1 MNEEESRRFV
11 AGIARKAGLDRCERE
26 EARAHA
32 AWQEAR
38 RALDAAIA
46 LQREHE
52 DLHRLRQGT
61 SMSDQQTADEKR
73 KRASETMRAARVKVS
88 ALRNYFRE
96 KKLSVTEGKCEAV
109 LVLLREIDSTL

>member
-1 MNEEESRRFV
+1 
-11 AGIARKAGLDRCERE
+11 
-26 EARAHA
+26 
-32 AWQEAR
+32 
-38 RALDAAIA
+38 
-46 LQREHE
+46 
-52 DLHRLRQGT
+52 
-61 SMSDQQTADEKR
+61 MSDQQTADEKR